1 MSKFLDWI
9 GLPIMSNR
17 DAIMEELDAL
27 SDAEFLDGLR
37 QAAKLAS
44 AHTTEWLRKPC
55 EAERLDLTKES
66 ASC

>member
-27 SDAEFLDGLR
+27 SDVDFYQGLL
-37 QAAKLAS
+37 QAARLTA
-44 AHTTEWLRKPC
+44 AQPIEWLRKPC